1 MTSDSPNSLENHLR
15 QNSVLFQQQSAT
27 LLPNAALENDAVT
40 VDPVF
45 PGPFSFHDNC
55 SGIVAPDGVPHP
67 HWQGVITYLN
77 SLGSQE
83 LERRWQKARQIMHE
97 HGAAYNVFNDDAGLE
112 RPWELDPIPL
122 PIAAQAWETLEK
134 GAAQRT
140 RLMAAIHADIYGPQ
154 TLIQK
159 NHLPPE
165 LFFANPKFLRQ
176 CHGIY
181 REDTPAF
188 HFHATDLCRFSDGVW
203 RVVGHRTQ
211 SPSGAGYA
219 LENRIILSR
228 ILPRM
233 FHSGKVM
240 RLAPFFKSF
249 NHALMEISGLK
260 KREPSIVM
268 LSPGPSCPTYFEHV
282 FLSRYMGFTLVESSD
297 LTVRNDA
304 VFLKTLKGL
313 HPVDVILRRLQ
324 DTACDPLV
332 FGNASLTGIPG
343 LVQAVRSGNVAVTN
357 PLGSGVLETPALVPF
372 LPGLCRLLLGEDF
385 LLEDVPTVWCG
396 QPKALD
402 TVLSRIADPGH
413 PMIISSAFASP
424 EVGMAD
430 TRGMAPEKI
439 AELVAKIKAMPH
451 AYVVREPMTTC
462 TLPVWE
468 KGVLVNGSATM
479 RMFSSLVT
487 PGGGAGTGSETVM
500 AVEDRVVVMPGA
512 LTRVTRDAEGLSHG
526 STLQGGSKDTWCF
539 TDDIV
544 EHQTMMTHFTDPL
557 EIHRGSD
564 LSSRVADNM
573 LWLGRYV
580 ERTEGMLRVI
590 RSVLTRLNSE
600 TRLDIMAEFPF
611 LLRAMSTLEI
621 TAPTFSPPGDA
632 YSMKIIETEILAC
645 LFDVNRPGSIISSLL
660 NVKRVAASVRDR
672 LSIDSWHILG
682 RMEKEMAQFS
692 PHQHSRI
699 SEAQELIN
707 EMIFT
712 MSAFAGLAL
721 ESMTRAMGWRFMDMG
736 RRLERSGY
744 MISLLQSLFASD
756 REPMNQELEALLEV
770 ADSTITYHTRYRT
783 TLQVEPIV
791 DLLLLDELNPRAVG
805 FQMAAL
811 FDHVETL
818 PGSEAK
824 AFKTREEKIT
834 LDLTTQLRLAD
845 IREVMEK
852 NKAGERTRLT
862 GLLDHL
868 DQGIICLANHITQ
881 HYLSRI
887 ETEKQLGNFKSPS
900 DLKHDFSQAG
910 ASYAV

>member
-1 MTSDSPNSLENHLR
+1 MEDD
-15 QNSVLFQQQSAT
+15 AT
-27 LLPNAALENDAVT
+27 TA
-40 VDPVF
+40 DPVF
-45 PGPFSFHDNC
+45 PGAFLFPDSC
-55 SGIVAPDGVPHP
+55 SGIVAPDGTPHP
-67 HWQGVITYLN
+67 HWQGVFTYLN
-77 SLGSQE
+77 SLGNRE

-97 HGAAYNVFNDDAGLE
+97 HGVAYDVFNDDAGQE

-122 PIAAQAWETLEK
+122 PISAQAWPALEK
-134 GAAQRT
+134 GVAQRT
-140 RLMAAIHADIYGPQ
+140 RLLAAIHADIYGPQ
-154 TLIQK
+154 TLIHN

-176 CHGIY
+176 CHGMY
-181 REDTPAF
+181 RKDAPAF

-203 RVVGHRTQ
+203 RVVDHRTQ
-211 SPSGAGYA
+211 DPSGAGYA

-260 KREPSIVM
+260 KREPTIVM
-268 LSPGPSCPTYFEHV
+268 LSPGPFCPSYFEHV

-343 LVQAVRSGNVAVTN
+343 LVQAVRSGNVAVAN
-357 PLGSGVLETPALVPF
+357 PLGSGILETPALIPF
-372 LPGLCRLLLGEDF
+372 LPGLCRLLLGEDV

-396 QPKALD
+396 QKKALD
-402 TVLSRIADPGH
+402 TVLSRISDPAH
-413 PMIISSAFASP
+413 PMIIYSAFASP
-424 EVGMAD
+424 EGGVSD
-430 TRGMAPEKI
+430 TRGMPPEKI
-439 AELVAKIKAMPH
+439 AALGAKIKAMPH
-451 AYVVREPMTTC
+451 AYVAREPMTPC
-462 TLPVWE
+462 TLPVWD
-468 KGVLVNGSATM
+468 KGSLINGSATM
-479 RMFSSLVT
+479 RLFSTLVT
-487 PGGGAGTGSETVM
+487 HGSDSPTGAETVLSEM
-500 AVEDRVVVMPGA
+500 DRVFVMPGA
-512 LTRVTRDAEGLSHG
+512 LTRVSRDAGGPLNHDN
-526 STLQGGSKDTWCF
+526 TLQGGSKDTWCF
-539 TDDIV
+539 TEDIV
-544 EHQTMMTHFTDPL
+544 EHQSMMTHFTDPL

-564 LSSRVADNM
+564 LPSRVADNM

-600 TRLDIMAEFPF
+600 TRLDIMEEFPF
-611 LLRAMSTLEI
+611 LLRAMAALEI
-621 TAPTFSPPGDA
+621 TTPTFSPPGDA
-632 YSMKIIETEILAC
+632 YSMQIIETEILAC
-645 LFDVNRPGSIISSLL
+645 LFDVKRPGSIISSLL

-692 PHQHSRI
+692 PHRHSRI
-699 SEAQELIN
+699 SEAQELVN
-707 EMIFT
+707 EMILT

-736 RRLERSGY
+736 RRLERAGY
-744 MISLLQSLFASD
+744 MISLLQTLFASD
-756 REPMNQELEALLEV
+756 REPLNQELEALLEV

-818 PGSEAK
+818 PGSEAR

-834 LDLTTQLRLAD
+834 LDLTTQLRLTD
-845 IREVMEK
+845 IRELMEK
-852 NKAGERTRLT
+852 TGEGELNRLNQ
-862 GLLDHL
+862 LLERL
-868 DQGIICLANHITQ
+868 DKGILALANHITQ

-887 ETEKQLGNFKSPS
+887 ETEKQLGNFGNPVA
-900 DLKHDFSQAG
+900 LKNDFSQTG

>member
-1 MTSDSPNSLENHLR
+1 MTSDLPTSLENPPR
-15 QNSVLFQQQSAT
+15 QNAVLFQQQSSGM
-27 LLPNAALENDAVT
+27 LPNTAMQGDSSTL
-40 VDPVF
+40 DPVF
-45 PGPFSFHDNC
+45 PRAFLFPETC
-55 SGIVAPDGVPHP
+55 SGIVASDGTPHP
-67 HWQGVITYLN
+67 HWQGVFTYLN
-77 SLGSQE
+77 SLGSRE

-97 HGAAYNVFNDDAGLE
+97 HGVAYNVFNDDQGQE

-122 PIAAQAWETLEK
+122 PIAAQAWPDLEK
-134 GAAQRT
+134 GVAQRT
-140 RLMAAIHADIYGPQ
+140 RLLAAIHADIYGSQ
-154 TLIQK
+154 TLIHQH
-159 NHLPPE
+159 HLPPE

-181 REDTPAF
+181 REDAPAF

-203 RVVGHRTQ
+203 RVVAHRTQ

-343 LVQAVRSGNVAVTN
+343 LVQAVRSGNVAVAN
-357 PLGSGVLETPALVPF
+357 PIGSGVLETPALVPF
-372 LPGLCRLLLGEDF
+372 LPGLCRLLLGESL

-396 QPKALD
+396 QRNVLN
-402 TVLSRIADPGH
+402 TVLSRISDPAH

-424 EVGMAD
+424 EIGVED
-430 TRGMAPEKI
+430 TRAMSPEKI
-439 AELVAKIKAMPH
+439 ATLTAKIKAMPH
-451 AYVVREPMTTC
+451 AYVAREPMTPC

-468 KGVLVNGSATM
+468 KGNLINASATM
-479 RMFSSLVT
+479 RLFSTLVT
-487 PGGGAGTGSETVM
+487 HGSAPSTETVLS
-500 AVEDRVVVMPGA
+500 VEDAVFVMPGA
-512 LTRVTRDAEGLSHG
+512 LTLVSRDAGG
-526 STLQGGSKDTWCF
+526 IVNYGIAPQGGSKDTWCF
-539 TDDIV
+539 TDDVV
-544 EHQTMMTHFTDPL
+544 EHKSMMTHFIEPL

-564 LSSRVADNM
+564 LPSRVADNM

-600 TRLDIMAEFPF
+600 TRLDIMEEFPF
-611 LLRAMSTLEI
+611 LLRAMAALEI
-621 TAPTFSPPGDA
+621 IAPNFSPPGDT
-632 YSMKIIETEILAC
+632 YSMQIIEAEILAC
-645 LFDVNRPGSIISSLL
+645 LFDAKRPGSIISSLL

-692 PHQHSRI
+692 PHRHSRI
-699 SEAQELIN
+699 SEAQELVN
-707 EMIFT
+707 EMILT

-756 REPMNQELEALLEV
+756 REPINQELEALLEV

-783 TLQVEPIV
+783 ILQVEPIV

-818 PGSEAK
+818 PGSEVR
-824 AFKTREEKIT
+824 AFKTKEEKIT
-834 LDLTTQLRLAD
+834 LDLTTQLRLTD
-845 IREVMEK
+845 IRELMEK
-852 NKAGERTRLT
+852 TQEGKLGRLT
-862 GLLDHL
+862 QLLDHM
-868 DQGIICLANHITQ
+868 DKGIISLANHITQ

-887 ETEKQLGNFKSPS
+887 ETEKQLGNFGNPTV
-900 DLKHDFSQAG
+900 LKNEFSQAG
-910 ASYAV
+910 VPYAV

>member
-1 MTSDSPNSLENHLR
+1 MESPLQ
-15 QNSVLFQQQSAT
+15 QNSVVFQRQSGELLPDAT
-27 LLPNAALENDAVT
+27 LEDNAVT

-45 PGPFSFHDNC
+45 HKMFPFPDNC
-55 SGIVAPDGVPHP
+55 SGIVAPNGAPHP

-77 SLGSQE
+77 SLGSRE

-97 HGAAYNVFNDDAGLE
+97 HGVAYNAFNDDAGLE

-122 PIAAQAWETLEK
+122 PIAAQTWPTLEK
-134 GAAQRT
+134 GMAQRI
-140 RLMAAIHADIYGPQ
+140 RLLAAIHADIYGSQ
-154 TLIQK
+154 TLIHR

-188 HFHATDLCRFSDGVW
+188 HFHSTDLCRFSDGVW
-203 RVVGHRTQ
+203 RVVGHQTQ
-211 SPSGAGYA
+211 SPTGAGYA

-297 LTVRNDA
+297 LTVRNDT

-313 HPVDVILRRLQ
+313 HPVDVILRRLK
-324 DTACDPLV
+324 DIACDPLV
-332 FGNASLTGIPG
+332 FGNTSLTGIPG
-343 LVQAVRSGNVAVTN
+343 LVQAVRSGNVAVAN
-357 PLGSGVLETPALVPF
+357 PLGSGILETPALVPF
-372 LPGLCRLLLGEDF
+372 LPGLCRLLLGEDS

-396 QPKALD
+396 QPKALE
-402 TVLSRIADPGH
+402 TVLSRISDPGH

-424 EVGMAD
+424 DIDVED
-430 TRGMAPEKI
+430 TRGMPPEKI
-439 AELVAKIKAMPH
+439 AALTAKIKAMPH
-451 AYVVREPMTTC
+451 AYVAREPMTPC
-462 TLPVWE
+462 TLPVWK
-468 KGVLVNGSATM
+468 KGSLINATATM
-479 RMFSSLVT
+479 RLFSTLVT
-487 PGGGAGTGSETVM
+487 HGKAPLASAETVVSM
-500 AVEDRVVVMPGA
+500 EDSVFVMPGA
-512 LTRVTRDAEGLSHG
+512 LTRVSQNAMGLLNHDSAP
-526 STLQGGSKDTWCF
+526 QGGSKDTWCF

-544 EHQTMMTHFTDPL
+544 EHKSMMPHFTEPL
-557 EIHRGSD
+557 EIQRGSD
-564 LSSRVADNM
+564 LPSRVADNM

-580 ERTEGMLRVI
+580 ERTEGVLRVI

-600 TRLDIMAEFPF
+600 TRLDVMEEFPF
-611 LLRAMSTLEI
+611 LLRAMAALEI
-621 TAPTFSPPGDA
+621 TAPSFSPPGDV
-632 YSMKIIETEILAC
+632 YSMQTIETEILAC
-645 LFDVNRPGSIISSLL
+645 LFDVKRPGSIISSLN

-692 PHQHSRI
+692 PHRQSRI
-699 SEAQELIN
+699 SEAQELVN
-707 EMIFT
+707 EMILT
-712 MSAFAGLAL
+712 MSAFAGIAL

-736 RRLERSGY
+736 RRLERAGY

-756 REPMNQELEALLEV
+756 RDPISQELETLLEV

-811 FDHVETL
+811 FDHVENL
-818 PGSEAK
+818 PGGEAK
-824 AFKTREEKIT
+824 TFKTREEKIT

-845 IREVMEK
+845 IRELMETT
-852 NKAGERTRLT
+852 KAGELGRLT
-862 GLLDHL
+862 QLLDRL
-868 DQGIICLANHITQ
+868 DKGIIALANHITQ

-887 ETEKQLGNFKSPS
+887 ETEKQLGNFDSPAVLKNKSS
-900 DLKHDFSQAG
+900 LAG
-910 ASYAV
+910 DSYAV